1 MSCLVDSDGTTFRFR
16 GDFRL
21 LLQTTNNTVYS
32 IEKILFAYELFA
44 VAGSDQC
51 SLIADIGDIGTGEA
65 RGLACQ
71 QVYVYCIIYFD
82 GA

>member
-21 LLQTTNNTVYS
+21 LFQTTNNSVYG
-32 IEKILFAYELFA
+32 IEEILFAYELFA

-51 SLIADIGDIGTGEA
+51 ASLQT
-65 RGLACQ
+65 LAISAPEKPGVWRAN

>member
-21 LLQTTNNTVYS
+21 LFQTTNNTVYS
-32 IEKILFAYELFA
+32 IEEILFAYELFA

-51 SLIADIGDIGTGEA
+51 SLIADIGDIGTEKPGFGVPT
-65 RGLACQ
+65 GLRLL
-71 QVYVYCIIYFD
+71 YYLF
-82 GA
+82 

>member
-32 IEKILFAYELFA
+32 IEEILFAYELFA

-65 RGLACQ
+65 RGLACP
-71 QVYVYCIIYFD
+71 QVYVYCII
-82 GA
+82 